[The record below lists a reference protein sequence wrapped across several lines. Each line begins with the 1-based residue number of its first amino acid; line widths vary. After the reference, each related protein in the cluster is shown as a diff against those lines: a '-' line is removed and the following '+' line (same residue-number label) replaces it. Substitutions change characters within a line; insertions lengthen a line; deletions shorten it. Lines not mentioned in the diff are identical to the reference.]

1 MTRTSILETKDLVG
15 QEVMF
20 VPSGADYEMA
30 SRLRAEWVVRL
41 KGVVK
46 ARPEKMFN
54 DEIPTG
60 RVEIEPIELEILN
73 RAETPPFPIDT
84 DGYDIGEESRMSYR
98 FVDLRRQRMANN
110 LAVRHAATLFIRNWL
125 SEKGFLEVETPILTK
140 STPEGARDFVVPS
153 RLYPGQF
160 FALPQSPQQY
170 KQLLMAGG
178 VEKYYQFA
186 RCFRDEDT
194 RGDRQP

>member
-1 MTRTSILETKDLVG
+1 MKRTQILETKNLIG
-15 QEVMF
+15 QEVNLCGWIHNRRDHGKLVF
-20 VPSGADYEMA
+20 IDLRDRSGIAQVVFSPDSAGYDMA

-41 KGVVK
+41 KGAVK

-73 RAETPPFPIDT
+73 RSETPPFPVDT

-110 LAVRHAATLFIRNWL
+110 LAVRHAATLFIRHWL
-125 SEKGFLEVETPILTK
+125 SEKGI
-140 STPEGARDFVVPS
+140 
-153 RLYPGQF
+153 
-160 FALPQSPQQY
+160 
-170 KQLLMAGG
+170 
-178 VEKYYQFA
+178 
-186 RCFRDEDT
+186 
-194 RGDRQP
+194 